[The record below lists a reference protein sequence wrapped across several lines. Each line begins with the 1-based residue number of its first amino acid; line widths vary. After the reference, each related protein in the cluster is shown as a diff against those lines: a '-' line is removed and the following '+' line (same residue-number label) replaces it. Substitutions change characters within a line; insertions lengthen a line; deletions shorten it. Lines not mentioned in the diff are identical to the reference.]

1 MSHALPPFTFLQ
13 IDVVKA
19 STILVDLESFLSRA
33 VSIAK
38 STAGDEMKTRERTA
52 GVLRSLLQILHT
64 PGLNPDIDA
73 ICREQLVLPG
83 TQASL
88 GFHRFV
94 LAVARDSTLT
104 SVTQKPRKLRDCIGE
119 PAESVV
125 RLGRGVCLQGAGPDC
140 LFAHFDSL

>member
-1 MSHALPPFTFLQ
+1 ME
-13 IDVVKA
+13 A

-83 TQASL
+83 TRASL
-88 GFHRFV
+88 GFHRF
-94 LAVARDSTLT
+94 AHSFHRNARLHSD
-104 SVTQKPRKLRDCIGE
+104 LRDLE
-119 PAESVV
+119 TMQAP
-125 RLGRGVCLQGAGPDC
+125 
-140 LFAHFDSL
+140 